1 MFKAAFIATTVLLA
15 SATASFADTVF
26 TVKGESNTVG
36 DDWNGNVHVGIGK
49 EYSTESSTFGI
60 TAGPG
65 YFIDPDGEDEVSIK
79 GSLYYEAALGESS
92 SLDLELDVYYL
103 TDSDQVNTELSAE
116 YKMLF

>member
-1 MFKAAFIATTVLLA
+1 MFKAAFV
-15 SATASFADTVF
+15 ATAILLSSTTASLADSVF
-26 TVKGESNTVG
+26 TVKGKSNTVG
-36 DDWNGNVHVGIGK
+36 DDWNSNIHVGIGK

-65 YFIDPDGEDEVSIK
+65 YFIDPEGEDEVSIK
-79 GSLYYEAALGESS
+79 GSLYYKAALTESS

-116 YKMLF
+116 YKVLF